1 MNFHNRYQT
10 HRHSLSVD
18 SNAHLQA
25 VIHFITWN
33 SLSGIYSICIPLVNR
48 IVKITTQV
56 QSSIIGFVTMNL
68 GYIFFLYYEND
79 EMIKFQKTAQKVN
92 KIEPL
97 NYFPALQ
104 QYCHTHRLQIHAKSA
119 RGEYSSC
126 LLPRKMLSIRGQK
139 LVLKKTGNEMW
150 KQSSQ
155 KWRQRF
161 EDKKENFAYM
171 CSQQRDW
178 RSKVVTIRSKF
189 FNCWSRWFNFARVTV
204 SVGSRWFPRMFIR
217 QNWNKEVQKPLPS
230 RILPRNTFTPSRI
243 NTKKSWQCQCSTKQ

>member
-1 MNFHNRYQT
+1 MMKW
-10 HRHSLSVD
+10 L
-18 SNAHLQA
+18 
-25 VIHFITWN
+25 N
-33 SLSGIYSICIPLVNR
+33 SRKLLGKQNWTTKLFPCTATVLLYTRPPNSCKKRSRWGVASCQEKCYLSG
-48 IVKITTQV
+48 
-56 QSSIIGFVTMNL
+56 
-68 GYIFFLYYEND
+68 
-79 EMIKFQKTAQKVN
+79 
-92 KIEPL
+92 
-97 NYFPALQ
+97 
-104 QYCHTHRLQIHAKSA
+104 
-119 RGEYSSC
+119 
-126 LLPRKMLSIRGQK
+126 GQK

-204 SVGSRWFPRMFIR
+204 SVGSRGFPRMFIR

-243 NTKKSWQCQCSTKQ
+243 NTKKLWQWQYY